1 VLVLTGDVTQR
12 RWWKKT
18 HPDSE
23 VEKEEESDIYDDK
36 DRSWCENGINN
47 EKDGKKVSSEF
58 KQSINL

>member
-47 EKDGKKVSSEF
+47 EKDGEKATP
-58 KQSINL
+58 